1 MPLPEQENPFETLS
15 IKEFLPTI
23 RDAKH
28 YLNLLSQDIKSYLGK
43 EDFKNLVWS
52 KWYLVE
58 LLKHCDSYLYTQLKS
73 TPARWLDTSKKVCK
87 NWEFVVP
94 RQEWIEAQDKDIK
107 RILNPCSATRLHHS
121 DHSTLPIP
129 YTISVI
135 SLHLCH
141 RIFSLAKVPLT
152 SHSYLFWS

>member
-1 MPLPEQENPFETLS
+1 MFNVSHKLFTLSNGELSLYLYEEMKKMNMPLPEQENPFETLS

-58 LLKHCDSYLYTQLKS
+58 LLKHCDSYLYTQLK
-73 TPARWLDTSKKVCK
+73 ARLPDGLTHPKKY
-87 NWEFVVP
+87 
-94 RQEWIEAQDKDIK
+94 A
-107 RILNPCSATRLHHS
+107 RIGNL
-121 DHSTLPIP
+121 
-129 YTISVI
+129 
-135 SLHLCH
+135 
-141 RIFSLAKVPLT
+141 
-152 SHSYLFWS
+152 

>member
-1 MPLPEQENPFETLS
+1 MNMPLPEQENPFETLS

-58 LLKHCDSYLYTQLKS
+58 LLKHCDSYLYTQLKARLPDGLTHPKSMQELGICS
-73 TPARWLDTSKKVCK
+73 TPARMDRS
-87 NWEFVVP
+87 
-94 RQEWIEAQDKDIK
+94 
-107 RILNPCSATRLHHS
+107 TR
-121 DHSTLPIP
+121 
-129 YTISVI
+129 
-135 SLHLCH
+135 
-141 RIFSLAKVPLT
+141 
-152 SHSYLFWS
+152 